1 MHDGVT
7 LEAQGLPVAV
17 VVTTEF
23 LHEATVQRAALGMD
37 GLRPVVI
44 THPLS
49 SLTDAEIDS
58 RIAEVVAQA
67 SEVWLGAVRSEVKT
81 R

>member
-1 MHDGVT
+1 MHDGVE
-7 LEAQGLPVAV
+7 LELLQRPTAV

-23 LHEATVQRAALGMD
+23 LHEAEVQRAALGMD

-49 SLTDAEIDS
+49 TLTDAQIDE
-58 RIAEVVAQA
+58 RVAEAVAQA
-67 SEVWLGAVRSEVKT
+67 KTVWLGTS
-81 R
+81 

>member
-23 LHEATVQRAALGMD
+23 LHEAHVQRAALGMD
-37 GLRPVVI
+37 GLEPVVI

-49 SLTDAEIDS
+49 SLTDAEIDG
-58 RIAEVVAQA
+58 RVRQVVEQA
-67 SEVWLGAVRSEVKT
+67 RKVWLQG
-81 R
+81 

>member
-7 LEAQGLPVAV
+7 LEGLGLPVAV

-23 LHEATVQRAALGMD
+23 LHEAHIQRAALGMN
-37 GLRPVVI
+37 GLTPVVI

-49 SLTDAEIDS
+49 SLTDAEIDG
-58 RIAEVVAQA
+58 RARQVAEQA
-67 SEVWLGAVRSEVKT
+67 KKVWLGARAGLSL
-81 R
+81 

>member
-7 LEAQGLPVAV
+7 LETQGLPVAV

-23 LHEATVQRAALGMD
+23 LREAHVQRAALGMD
-37 GLRPVVI
+37 GLQPVVI

-49 SLTDAEIDS
+49 SLTDPEIDG
-58 RIAEVVAQA
+58 RARQVVEQA
-67 SEVWLGAVRSEVKT
+67 RKVWLGG
-81 R
+81 